1 MCKQKAG
8 MVYLVGAGP
17 GDPGLLTLRGKEC
30 LNQAEVVIHDRLVN
44 RSILAHA
51 RGAEWIDVGKHP
63 NHHPIPQA
71 RINEILVEQASSGKI
86 VVRLKGGDPFVFGR
100 GGEEALAL
108 VQAGIPFQ
116 IVPGVTSAVA
126 VPAYAGIP
134 ITQRGMA
141 CSAALITGHRADCID
156 DPKSDW
162 LRVARGADTLVFLM
176 GVKNLG
182 LIVEQVLA
190 AGRSPDTAVA
200 LIEQGTCLTQKT
212 VAGTLENILDL
223 AAEIEPPSIIVI
235 GEVVRL
241 HESLSWFEPFNSTS
255 ANGRYAQEPL
265 IGKCVLNTLP
275 LLDSQQDALN
285 GQLRRMGAEPI
296 DLPTFQI
303 LPPEDMA
310 PLDRALLRFAKDPKN
325 QKRYD
330 WLIFTSNHAVGF
342 TIDRLLK
349 LGSDLRAFNRMKP
362 WAVGEAAVEK
372 LNAFGLKAD
381 RVSGMIDPKGL
392 SHGAEDLTGLRMALF
407 HSNLPDLELA
417 AALQDLGAIVE
428 PILTYRFSP
437 LISGGF
443 TETRLLESCV
453 NVATFLNPFAVHGL
467 EGMIDGRSLPDLLAP
482 LTVACAG
489 PGTADTARALGV
501 RIDIE
506 TEERS
511 VGGMCEALRIHFQDE
526 KIGVKV

>member
-1 MCKQKAG
+1 MGKQTAG

-44 RSILAHA
+44 RSILAYA

-63 NHHPIPQA
+63 DHHPIPQA
-71 RINEILVEQASSGKI
+71 RINEILVEQALSGKI

-162 LRVARGADTLVFLM
+162 RRAARGADTLVFLM

-190 AGRSPDTAVA
+190 AGRPPDTPVA
-200 LIEQGTCLTQKT
+200 IIEQGTCPTQKT
-212 VAGTLENILDL
+212 VAGRLENILDL
-223 AAEIEPPSIIVI
+223 AVEIEPPAIIVI

-241 HESLSWFEPFNSTS
+241 RGSINWFDPLHSTRT
-255 ANGRYAQEPL
+255 NGRYAQEPL
-265 IGKCVLNTLP
+265 MGKSVLNTLP
-275 LLDSQQDALN
+275 ILDSQQEVFN
-285 GQLRRMGAEPI
+285 GRLRRMGAEPI

-310 PLDRALLRFAKDPKN
+310 PLDRALLRFAKDTGN
-325 QKRYD
+325 QKGYD
-330 WLIFTSNHAVGF
+330 WLIFTSDHAVGF
-342 TIDRLLK
+342 TLDRLLK
-349 LGSDLRAFNRMKP
+349 LGSDVRALQGMKL

-372 LNAFGLKAD
+372 LNVFGLKAD
-381 RVSGMIDPKGL
+381 RVSGLTDTKGL
-392 SHGAEDLTGLRMALF
+392 PVGAEDLTGLRMALF

-417 AALQDLGAIVE
+417 AALQELGANVE
-428 PILTYRFSP
+428 PVLAYRFSP
-437 LISGGF
+437 LNSGGF

-453 NVATFLNPFAVHGL
+453 DVATFLNPFAVHGL
-467 EGMIDGRSLPDLLAP
+467 AGMIDGRSLPDLLAP
-482 LTVACAG
+482 LTVACACR
-489 PGTADTARALGV
+489 GTADAARALGIRV
-501 RIDIE
+501 DIE

-511 VGGMCEALRIHFQDE
+511 IGGMCESLRIHFQDE

>member
-1 MCKQKAG
+1 MGKQTAG

-44 RSILAHA
+44 RSILAYA

-63 NHHPIPQA
+63 DHHPIPQA
-71 RINEILVEQASSGKI
+71 RINEILVEQALCGQI

-108 VQAGIPFQ
+108 VKAGIPFHV
-116 IVPGVTSAVA
+116 VPGVTSAVA

-156 DPKSDW
+156 DPRSDW

-190 AGRSPDTAVA
+190 AGRSLDTPVA
-200 LIEQGTCLTQKT
+200 LIEQGTCPTQKT

-223 AAEIEPPSIIVI
+223 AVEIEPPAIIVI

-241 HESLSWFEPFNSTS
+241 QGSLSWFDPLNSTS
-255 ANGRYAQEPL
+255 TNGSYAQEPL

-285 GQLRRMGAEPI
+285 GRLRRMGAEPI

-310 PLDRALLRFAKDPKN
+310 PLDRVLLRFAKVTEN
-325 QKRYD
+325 QKGYD
-330 WLIFTSNHAVGF
+330 WLIFTSDHAVGF

-349 LGSDLRAFNRMKP
+349 LGSDVRAFKGMKL
-362 WAVGEAAVEK
+362 WADGEAAVKK

-381 RVSGMIDPKGL
+381 RVSGMIDIKGL
-392 SHGAEDLTGLRMALF
+392 PVGVEDLYGLRMALF

-417 AALQDLGAIVE
+417 AALLEIGAIVE
-428 PILTYRFSP
+428 PVLTYRFSP
-437 LISGGF
+437 LNSGGF
-443 TETRLLESCV
+443 TETRLLENCV
-453 NVATFLNPFAVHGL
+453 DVATFFNPFAVHGL
-467 EGMIDGRSLPDLLAP
+467 AGMINGRSLPDLLAS

-489 PGTADTARALGV
+489 FETADVARALGV
-501 RIDIE
+501 RVDIE
-506 TEERS
+506 TDERS
-511 VGGMCEALRIHFQDE
+511 VGGMCEALRIHFQAK